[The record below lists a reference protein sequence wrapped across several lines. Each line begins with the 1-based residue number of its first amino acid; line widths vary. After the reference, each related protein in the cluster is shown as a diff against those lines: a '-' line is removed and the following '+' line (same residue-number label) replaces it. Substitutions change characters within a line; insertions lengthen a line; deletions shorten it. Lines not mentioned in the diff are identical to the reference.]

1 MIGIRH
7 DRSLFDFFERTIRPS
22 VCDISFDRIRKKEHI
37 LHRHADIV
45 TQVIKIHVA
54 DIHTIHKHFTG
65 SRIIKPA
72 EQIP

>member
-1 MIGIRH
+1 MRYFL
-7 DRSLFDFFERTIRPS
+7 RSYP
-22 VCDISFDRIRKKEHI
+22 KKEHI

-72 EQIP
+72 EQIHDR

>member
-1 MIGIRH
+1 MRYFL
-7 DRSLFDFFERTIRPS
+7 RSYP
-22 VCDISFDRIRKKEHI
+22 KKEHI

-72 EQIP
+72 E